1 MQQPFLIFKH
11 YLSTMKIFFFLLT
24 FTISSNL
31 WAQSI
36 RFPLKRIA
44 LEDSTHAKH
53 KLSQLTGNQ
62 PLVTILLTPECPIT
76 QKYTPIIRSLSNQ
89 FPTVKFLLIFTK
101 WDDWQDIK
109 AFQKEY
115 PLSILAYKDF
125 KNQFVKKIDATV
137 TPEVFFFD
145 KNHVLLYRGCI
156 DNWFYSLGKHRQE
169 PTECYL
175 EDAINAHLKGELIK
189 IKETNALGCIIEK

>member
-1 MQQPFLIFKH
+1 M
-11 YLSTMKIFFFLLT
+11 
-24 FTISSNL
+24 
-31 WAQSI
+31 AQS
-36 RFPLKRIA
+36 KRLPSNRIT
-44 LEDSTHAKH
+44 LESVTHTKI
-53 KLSQLTGNQ
+53 KLSQLADNQ
-62 PLVTILLTPECPIT
+62 AVVTILLTPECPIT
-76 QKYTPIIRSLSNQ
+76 QKYTPILRGLSNQ

-101 WDDWQDIK
+101 WDDWSAIK
-109 AFQKEY
+109 EFQKEY
-115 PLSILAYKDF
+115 PLSILAYKDY

-145 KNHVLLYRGCI
+145 ENHVLLYRGSI

-189 IKETNALGCIIEK
+189 TKKTNALGCIIEK